1 MARVLIMHGWT
12 NRRQENTWH
21 RILVSA
27 LRHQGH
33 QVLYPQFPS
42 TDNPTLDE
50 WQELLLAEL
59 ALLEE
64 AGPGEKVVIGHSL
77 GCVNF
82 LHAAVEGKIKH
93 KIDRLLFVAPA
104 DPNLLGEIKGLNVDL
119 AKPATKQ
126 ALQAV
131 VGSITLV
138 GSDADPWIPEG
149 IQPTFAKP
157 LGVDAV
163 VIEGAGHFKGDEGWG
178 KWQGL
183 LDWVNDPK
191 ADITIR

>member
-21 RILVSA
+21 RILASA

-42 TDNPTLDE
+42 TDNPSLED

-64 AGPGEKVVIGHSL
+64 AGPGEKIVIGHSL

-82 LHAAVEGKIKH
+82 IHAAVEGKVSSPV
-93 KIDRLLFVAPA
+93 DRLLLVAPA
-104 DPNLLGEIKGLNVDL
+104 DPKLLGEIKGLNVNL
-119 AKPATKQ
+119 AKPATKA
-126 ALQAV
+126 ALNSV
-131 VGSITLV
+131 VNSLTIV
-138 GSDADPWIPEG
+138 GSDADPWSPDGVQE
-149 IQPTFAKP
+149 TFGKP
-157 LGVDAV
+157 LGIEAII
-163 VIEGAGHFKGDEGWG
+163 IEGARHFKGDEGWG
-178 KWQGL
+178 AWQGL
-183 LDWVNDPK
+183 LDWVNDPT

>member
-21 RILVSA
+21 RILVST

-42 TDNPTLDE
+42 TDNPSLED

-64 AGPGEKVVIGHSL
+64 AGPGEKIVIGHSL

-82 LHAAVEGKIKH
+82 IHAAVEGKINNPV
-93 KIDRLLFVAPA
+93 DRLLLVAPA
-104 DPNLLGEIKGLNVDL
+104 DPKLLGEIQGLNVNL
-119 AKPATKQ
+119 AKPATKA
-126 ALQAV
+126 ALDAV
-131 VGSITLV
+131 AHSLTIV
-138 GSDADPWIPEG
+138 GSDADPWSPDG
-149 IQPTFAKP
+149 VQATFGKP
-157 LGVDAV
+157 LGVEAII
-163 VIEGAGHFKGDEGWG
+163 IEGAKHFKGDEGWG

-183 LDWVNDPK
+183 SDWVNDRS
-191 ADITIR
+191 ADITVR

>member
-42 TDNPTLDE
+42 TDNPTLEE

-59 ALLEE
+59 ELLEE
-64 AGPGEKVVIGHSL
+64 AGPGETVVIGHSL

-82 LHAAVEGKIKH
+82 IHAAVEGKIKNPV
-93 KIDRLLFVAPA
+93 DRLLFVAPA
-104 DPNLLGEIKGLNVDL
+104 DPKLLGEIEGLKVDL
-119 AKPATKQ
+119 SKPKTKQ
-126 ALQAV
+126 ALDAV
-131 VGSITLV
+131 VRNLTVV
-138 GSDADPWIPEG
+138 GSDADPWIPDG
-149 IQPTFAKP
+149 VQLTFAEP
-157 LGVDAV
+157 LGVEAI

-178 KWQGL
+178 QWQGL
-183 LDWVNDPK
+183 LDWVNDPS